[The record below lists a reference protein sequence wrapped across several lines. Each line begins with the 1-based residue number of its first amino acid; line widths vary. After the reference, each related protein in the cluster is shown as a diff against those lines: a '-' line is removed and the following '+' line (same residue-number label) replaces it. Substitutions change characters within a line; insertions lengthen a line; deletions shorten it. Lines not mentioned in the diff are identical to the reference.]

1 MMALVPAIGATSED
15 LLQDTLKSM
24 VVAFFVLTACWLHLW
39 QVRRQSLV
47 INLHGV
53 LLFPIL
59 LTVYAFSSIFWS
71 HAYLGG
77 VETIR
82 WFLFCLIVL
91 LGMRSIT
98 PARLTWVAWGIH
110 LGAVTAS
117 LWTALQ
123 FWFDFH
129 FFAQGPNPAST
140 FVNRN
145 FFAEFVVCTLPFSVM
160 LLTRLKDKTSV
171 FAVVVALGFNVTAL
185 MMTGTR
191 SALLALWVL
200 SPMLLGIVWFVRKQ
214 FASIGWRPI
223 HVVCLAATIIA
234 TVLCFGSIETR
245 NARLLSESTKTTA
258 ISRAFDRTLSL
269 TERGEY
275 AKGSFSMRRDMW
287 AATGRMVKDNPF
299 SGVGAGA
306 WEVQIP
312 RYQLAGSQLE
322 IDYYAHNEPLQLVA
336 EYGAVGW
343 VALIGLIAYL
353 TWAAHCTYT
362 NTSDAGRE
370 EAPLRALTLA
380 SLFALLFVS
389 NAGFPWRLAT
399 TGALFALNLSILAAS
414 DIRLTASAPKV
425 WIRIAWR
432 PTLSLLSLVFVTM
445 GALLAIY
452 IAIQA
457 VTCEKKIMQ
466 AIKTGLLISRSG
478 HPQDS
483 RWDPAKTEMLT
494 LVRGGIAI
502 NPHYRKLTPMVA
514 DSLAGWGDWKN
525 AIWIWESVLQSR
537 PNIVIV
543 MTNVARGYL
552 QLGNHQKAKEY
563 LERAKRI
570 QPSAI
575 AVNSLE
581 VTFLE
586 QTGRS
591 GEAAQRAQDLLK
603 AGVVDRE
610 LVQTAYDL
618 GIRLHR
624 PEVAILAMETGIRVW
639 PTRAVDGWLKLGDI
653 YASPD
658 SRDDRKA
665 IESYRRA
672 LATSSPAYRASVLAE
687 IPQQYRSEF
696 QQRHP

>member
-1 MMALVPAIGATSED
+1 MDITRSNTNALVIKMPPTVADTRVAHDRTALLLASMMALVPAIGATSED

-223 HVVCLAATIIA
+223 HVL
-234 TVLCFGSIETR
+234 
-245 NARLLSESTKTTA
+245 
-258 ISRAFDRTLSL
+258 
-269 TERGEY
+269 
-275 AKGSFSMRRDMW
+275 
-287 AATGRMVKDNPF
+287 
-299 SGVGAGA
+299 
-306 WEVQIP
+306 
-312 RYQLAGSQLE
+312 
-322 IDYYAHNEPLQLVA
+322 
-336 EYGAVGW
+336 
-343 VALIGLIAYL
+343 
-353 TWAAHCTYT
+353 
-362 NTSDAGRE
+362 
-370 EAPLRALTLA
+370 APLKPAMR
-380 SLFALLFVS
+380 
-389 NAGFPWRLAT
+389 GFCPNQLKRRL
-399 TGALFALNLSILAAS
+399 SAA
-414 DIRLTASAPKV
+414 RLTAH
-425 WIRIAWR
+425 
-432 PTLSLLSLVFVTM
+432 
-445 GALLAIY
+445 
-452 IAIQA
+452 
-457 VTCEKKIMQ
+457 C
-466 AIKTGLLISRSG
+466 
-478 HPQDS
+478 H
-483 RWDPAKTEMLT
+483 
-494 LVRGGIAI
+494 
-502 NPHYRKLTPMVA
+502 
-514 DSLAGWGDWKN
+514 
-525 AIWIWESVLQSR
+525 
-537 PNIVIV
+537 
-543 MTNVARGYL
+543 
-552 QLGNHQKAKEY
+552 
-563 LERAKRI
+563 
-570 QPSAI
+570 
-575 AVNSLE
+575 
-581 VTFLE
+581 
-586 QTGRS
+586 
-591 GEAAQRAQDLLK
+591 
-603 AGVVDRE
+603 
-610 LVQTAYDL
+610 
-618 GIRLHR
+618 
-624 PEVAILAMETGIRVW
+624 
-639 PTRAVDGWLKLGDI
+639 
-653 YASPD
+653 
-658 SRDDRKA
+658 
-665 IESYRRA
+665 
-672 LATSSPAYRASVLAE
+672 
-687 IPQQYRSEF
+687 
-696 QQRHP
+696 